1 MGMKEW
7 EEAKQEVDE
16 EDNAL
21 KKRAK
26 ELQNKKIKQKDHK
39 KELFK
44 TEMELM
50 EEVKVLAEKK
60 EEIEEFKKAHKLMV
74 RKLEQSIRIKSQE
87 WANEMG
93 SLIDEVNEDDDEDSS
108 EITTESRPQG

>member
-1 MGMKEW
+1 MG
-7 EEAKQEVDE
+7 
-16 EDNAL
+16 
-21 KKRAK
+21 
-26 ELQNKKIKQKDHK
+26 NKKMKQKDHK

-74 RKLEQSIRIKSQE
+74 RKLEQSIKTKSQE
-87 WANEMG
+87 WATEMR
-93 SLIDEVNEDDDEDSS
+93 SLVDEVNQDDDADDDADEDSDSTSAASSS
-108 EITTESRPQG
+108 EQV